1 MEIDKMPDD
10 HKIDPNLAKKELVNR
25 QKSALKQQELQK
37 KVLNDTL
44 ISRFMAVLIAN
55 LDKRFIKNRYLKT
68 LIEKLFSTILRRRR
82 GRSRLIETAAA
93 EVLAQRQQA
102 EDRVPTM
109 FPKDENK
116 PLLFSKQSQ
125 NKTSAEV
132 SLKGPEDT
140 SRSKRR
146 WWPSPFKGN

>member
-1 MEIDKMPDD
+1 MPDD

-93 EVLAQRQQA
+93 EALEKLKKQ
-102 EDRVPTM
+102 EERVPTM
-109 FPKDENK
+109 LKTDPETQ
-116 PLLFSKQSQ
+116 PLLFSQQSQ
-125 NKTSAEV
+125 NKTSAKV

-146 WWPSPFKGN
+146 WWPPSPFKRN